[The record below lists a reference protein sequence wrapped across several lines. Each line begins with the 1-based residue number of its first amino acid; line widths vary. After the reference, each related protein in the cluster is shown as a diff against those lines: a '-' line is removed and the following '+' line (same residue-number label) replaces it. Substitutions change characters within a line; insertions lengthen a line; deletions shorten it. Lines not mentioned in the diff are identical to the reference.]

1 MSVDIILLKKELR
14 KRLINERSHIDETAR
29 KLKDLSILDRLLS
42 LAEYRESEL
51 ILTYASY
58 NGEVDTCKLID
69 KALSDGKQVACPR
82 CRIRDDVPLLDFYR
96 ITAPEDLIPGYKG
109 IPEPRERQG
118 SKLACEDI
126 CGSLVIVP
134 LVGYDRAKNR
144 LGYGKGFYDRFLA
157 SCKDIKKIGLAYL
170 CQEEDKLPVDEYDI
184 RLDMIINE
192 MELKL

>member
-1 MSVDIILLKKELR
+1 MTDPSILKKEIR
-14 KRLINERSHIDETAR
+14 KRLIYERGHIDEKDR
-29 KLKDLSILDRLLS
+29 KQNDLKIFNKLVGLR
-42 LAEYRESEL
+42 EYREADL
-51 ILTYASY
+51 ILVYASY
-58 NGEVDTCKLID
+58 NGEVDTSRLIER
-69 KALSDGKQVACPR
+69 ALADGKRVACPR

-96 ITAPEDLIPGYKG
+96 ITAPDDLIPGYKG
-109 IPEPRERQG
+109 IPEPREGQG